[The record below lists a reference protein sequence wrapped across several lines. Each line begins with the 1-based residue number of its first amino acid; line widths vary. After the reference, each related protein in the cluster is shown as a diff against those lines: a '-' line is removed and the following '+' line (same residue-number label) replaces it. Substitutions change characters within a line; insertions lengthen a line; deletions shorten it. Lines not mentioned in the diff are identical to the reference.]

1 MNNPPT
7 LNPGGDN
14 DCIEYVTEGFNI
26 TLTCTR
32 DSNNA
37 PGDLYQWIHPNG
49 QITPGAPADSPVE
62 IKLNG
67 ITIEESGIYICQ
79 GSRNGVT
86 DFALQSNLTL
96 IVQRELHILS
106 NILKTYYGCNNF
118 NFYAHYINYRKSTYQ
133 YLFCIYIGSYDIVRG
148 RPAFNPYPTQ

>member
-7 LNPGGDN
+7 LSPGGGN
-14 DCIEYVTEGFNI
+14 DRIEYVTEGFNI

-62 IKLNG
+62 IKLNR

-96 IVQRELHILS
+96 IVQRELHLLS
-106 NILKTYYGCNNF
+106 NILKT
-118 NFYAHYINYRKSTYQ
+118 
-133 YLFCIYIGSYDIVRG
+133 
-148 RPAFNPYPTQ
+148 